1 MKRFIIIA
9 ILALCT
15 LSASAQSVK
24 GLIEQYRHE
33 KNVIHLHITPALMSF
48 LKVLAKSH
56 SDDSKALKAVSSFR
70 ILVFD
75 DYDSIV
81 KSRFRNT
88 VQTFHPKGYTPI
100 IYNKQA
106 DETNYV
112 YLKEKKG
119 CIREVL
125 ILAIDKEDGA
135 IVRIKG
141 KISPNDV
148 DSVVKES
155 TNKKNLKSYKL

>member
-1 MKRFIIIA
+1 MKRFIIIG
-9 ILALCT
+9 ILALST

-75 DYDSIV
+75 DCDSIV
-81 KSRFRNT
+81 KLS
-88 VQTFHPKGYTPI
+88 TF
-100 IYNKQA
+100 
-106 DETNYV
+106 
-112 YLKEKKG
+112 
-119 CIREVL
+119 
-125 ILAIDKEDGA
+125 
-135 IVRIKG
+135 
-141 KISPNDV
+141 
-148 DSVVKES
+148 
-155 TNKKNLKSYKL
+155 

>member
-1 MKRFIIIA
+1 
-9 ILALCT
+9 
-15 LSASAQSVK
+15 
-24 GLIEQYRHE
+24 
-33 KNVIHLHITPALMSF
+33 MSF

-75 DYDSIV
+75 DCDSIV

-112 YLKEKKG
+112 YLKEKE
-119 CIREVL
+119 R
-125 ILAIDKEDGA
+125 GA
-135 IVRIKG
+135 F
-141 KISPNDV
+141 
-148 DSVVKES
+148 VKCS
-155 TNKKNLKSYKL
+155 SLLLTNKMAPLCRLKVR

>member
-1 MKRFIIIA
+1 MKRFIIIG

-70 ILVFD
+70 LLVFD
-75 DYDSIV
+75 DCDSIV

-100 IYNKQA
+100 IYNKMRLIMF
-106 DETNYV
+106 TS
-112 YLKEKKG
+112 KK
-119 CIREVL
+119 R
-125 ILAIDKEDGA
+125 
-135 IVRIKG
+135 KG
-141 KISPNDV
+141 VFVNCSF
-148 DSVVKES
+148 SLL
-155 TNKKNLKSYKL
+155 TNKMAPLCGLRVR

>member
-1 MKRFIIIA
+1 MKRFIIIG
-9 ILALCT
+9 ILALST

-75 DYDSIV
+75 DCDSIV

-88 VQTFHPKGYTPI
+88 VQTFHPKGIHPPHALRHLLRDIRQSSTI
-100 IYNKQA
+100 SRQMRLIMF
-106 DETNYV
+106 TS
-112 YLKEKKG
+112 KK
-119 CIREVL
+119 R
-125 ILAIDKEDGA
+125 KGA
-135 IVRIKG
+135 FVNC
-141 KISPNDV
+141 SFLLL
-148 DSVVKES
+148 
-155 TNKKNLKSYKL
+155 TNKMAPLCGLRVR

>member
-1 MKRFIIIA
+1 MKRVIIIG

-75 DYDSIV
+75 DCDSIV
-81 KSRFRNT
+81 KVVLETRFRPSILRDIRQSST
-88 VQTFHPKGYTPI
+88 ISRQMRLIMFTSKKRKG
-100 IYNKQA
+100 A
-106 DETNYV
+106 F
-112 YLKEKKG
+112 
-119 CIREVL
+119 
-125 ILAIDKEDGA
+125 
-135 IVRIKG
+135 
-141 KISPNDV
+141 
-148 DSVVKES
+148 VKYS
-155 TNKKNLKSYKL
+155 FSLLTNKMAPLCGLRVR